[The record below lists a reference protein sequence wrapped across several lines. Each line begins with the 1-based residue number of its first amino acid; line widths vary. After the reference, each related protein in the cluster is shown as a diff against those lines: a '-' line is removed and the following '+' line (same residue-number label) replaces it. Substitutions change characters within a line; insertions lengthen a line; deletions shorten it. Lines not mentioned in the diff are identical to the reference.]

1 MARTLPANTDT
12 ATQAAITTPIY
23 LVRIN
28 LSTGD
33 VRHSSR
39 GDVTYNGYSWSGT
52 GIRVEN
58 LTPTKGGGMSGAIS
72 IPNTDLA
79 WSAIVLN
86 NDIRGRD
93 IDISMVYSETPSV
106 GDAVMVFSGV
116 MDSVPVI
123 DTRVVINIVS
133 EGIGTA
139 FSPRLFCAPP
149 LCNHMPAAGTI
160 IEWSGERYVLEG
172 QT

>member
-1 MARTLPANTDT
+1 MARTLPSNTDT

-23 LVRIN
+23 LVRLN
-28 LSTGD
+28 LQSGD
-33 VRHSSR
+33 VRYSTR
-39 GDVTYNGYSWSGT
+39 GDISYNGYTWLGN
-52 GIRVEN
+52 GVRIEN
-58 LTPTKGGGMSGAIS
+58 LSPTKSGGVSGSIS

-79 WSAIVLN
+79 WSAIVLG

-93 IDISMVYSETPSV
+93 VDIRMVYSDTPSNN
-106 GDAVMVFSGV
+106 DAVMVFSGV
-116 MDSVPVI
+116 MDAVPVI
-123 DTRVVINIVS
+123 DTRVVINVIS

-149 LCNHMPAAGTI
+149 LCNHMPAAGTV

-172 QT
+172 QN